1 MKRLYIYLAIVVVII
16 VGLNVLLFY
25 QSYLRQISYQ
35 RNILFQQ
42 AENAGDE
49 IESVVSAFESDI
61 NKILFYDDIAEIFSS
76 SDIKEIGMRNLKV
89 FYSTYTDLIKN
100 IYIYDR
106 NKNVLNLFKDKKGDF
121 IVDHYV
127 AQRQAVLEERD
138 IIRIKNNNYQ
148 FFLPVFKGDKVYGN
162 IIVAVDFTRYMNSV
176 LNKYYLENVLWQS
189 IVDSA
194 GNILSTNIGPEVEFT
209 GINIITANLKKE
221 VKDYIRHT
229 AYVDNKK
236 EVLISVYYPVIIL
249 KQSFSLV
256 FSLNNSIIHDYILG
270 KMFLSAGLSLFILFS
285 SLFILLQI
293 IRRKTR
299 SGHEVSSELKRL
311 ELIIDNLPIGLLIL
325 DSDRKVKTINKTA
338 KELLLLKDNEN
349 VIGKNVSDR
358 FLLSKNYYSDEDNVS
373 AYDSNQFILYQKEG
387 NEVVVYKKE
396 VPFPLDDKIVF
407 LEAFID
413 ITSVEKSRK
422 YAVAAN
428 TAKSE
433 FLASMSHEIRTPMN
447 GIIGMTDALDQQNLS
462 PAQKEYVEIVK
473 KSADL
478 LLNIIDDILDFSKIE
493 SGKMQ
498 LEEIPFKLREETK
511 LSLDLFR
518 PIINEKKLK
527 LSVNINPDI
536 PENIIGDPFR
546 LRQVLSNLISNAVKF
561 THEGEIAVGVK
572 LEEEYSGN
580 MTLLF
585 YVEDTG
591 VGIPE
596 KKIES
601 IFSSFTQADDSTPR
615 KYGGTGLGTT
625 ISKQLVNL
633 MHGEIWVE
641 SPSSISKSK
650 KYPGSK
656 FSFTIEV
663 FSNEKLDK
671 NLNFDNITEFS
682 QVEALVLT
690 GNIEGKVRLAYFF
703 KQIGIKYEGF
713 KFQIDKIK
721 DLNNKL
727 KEKGKDLK
735 LIFIMDEPNYKGF
748 EIAHKLKEKSITD
761 SYIVFIISSN
771 HKPDN
776 YILAKREG
784 ADYYLIQPFEHEDLL
799 NYLHDTFPNVKITAE
814 EETRRLRT
822 DLSILVAEDNIINQK
837 VAETIFNNLGLKIE
851 IANDGKETVEKFN
864 SKKYDIIFMDLVMPN
879 KDGIQATVDIR
890 GTGSQIPIIAMTA
903 TASKQTQAQAI
914 ASGMNDYII
923 KPVKLE
929 TVRNILL
936 KWFA

>member
-1 MKRLYIYLAIVVVII
+1 MKRLYIYLAIVII
-16 VGLNVLLFY
+16 IVVGLNVLLFY

-106 NKNVLNLFKDKKGDF
+106 NKNVLNLFKDKKGNF
-121 IVDHYV
+121 IVDHYI

-148 FFLPVFKGDKVYGN
+148 FFLPVFKDNKVYGN

-176 LNKYYLENVLWQS
+176 LDKYYLENALWQS
-189 IVDSA
+189 IIDSA
-194 GNILSTNIGPEVEFT
+194 GNILSTNIGPDVEFT
-209 GINIITANLKKE
+209 RINIIKANLKKE
-221 VKDYIRHT
+221 VKNYIKHT
-229 AYVDNKK
+229 AYIDNKK
-236 EVLISVYYPVIIL
+236 EVLISVYHPVIIL

-256 FSLNNSIIHDYILG
+256 FSLNNSVIHDYILG
-270 KMFLSAGLSLFILFS
+270 KMFLSAGLSLVILFS
-285 SLFILLQI
+285 SIFILLQI
-293 IRRKTR
+293 IRNKTR

-325 DSDRKVKTINKTA
+325 DSERKVKTINKTA

-349 VIGKNVSDR
+349 VIGKDVSDR

-407 LEAFID
+407 LETFID

-447 GIIGMTDALDQQNLS
+447 GIIGMTDALDQQNLT

-498 LEEIPFKLREETK
+498 LEEIPFKLREEIK

-527 LSVNINPDI
+527 LTVNINPDI

-580 MTLLF
+580 LTLLF

-601 IFSSFTQADDSTPR
+601 IFSSFTQADDSTSR

-641 SPSSISKSK
+641 SPSSITKSK

-682 QVEALVLT
+682 QVDALVLT
-690 GNIEGKVRLAYFF
+690 ANIESKVRLVYFF

-713 KFQIDKIK
+713 KFQIDKLK

-727 KEKGKDLK
+727 KEKGKDIK

-748 EIAHKLKEKSITD
+748 EIAHKLKEKAISD
-761 SYIVFIISSN
+761 SYIVFIVSSN

-776 YILAKREG
+776 YIQAKREG
-784 ADYYLIQPFEHEDLL
+784 VDYYLIQPFENEDLL
-799 NYLHDTFPNVKITAE
+799 NYLHDTFPNVKVTAE
-814 EETRRLRT
+814 EETKKIRT

-864 SKKYDIIFMDLVMPN
+864 RKKYDIIFMDLVMPN

-890 GTGSQIPIIAMTA
+890 GTGSQVPIIAMTA

>member
-1 MKRLYIYLAIVVVII
+1 MKKLYIYLAVVII
-16 VGLNVLLFY
+16 IVVGLNALLFY
-25 QSYLRQISYQ
+25 LSYLRQISYQ

-61 NKILFYDDIAEIFSS
+61 NKILFYDDIAEMFSS
-76 SDIKEIGMRNLKV
+76 SDMKELGMRNLKV
-89 FYSTYTDLIKN
+89 FYSTYNDLIKN

-106 NKNVLNLFKDKKGDF
+106 NKNVLNLFKDKKGNF

-148 FFLPVFKGDKVYGN
+148 FFLPVFKGNKVYGN

-176 LNKYYLENVLWQS
+176 IEKYYLENVLWQS
-189 IVDSA
+189 IIDSA
-194 GNILSTNIGPEVEFT
+194 GNVLSTNIGLDVEFT
-209 GINIITANLKKE
+209 GIKTITANLKKE

-229 AYVDNKK
+229 VYIDKKK
-236 EVLISVYYPVIIL
+236 EVLISVYHPVNIL

-256 FSLNNSIIHDYILG
+256 FSLNNSVIHNYILR
-270 KMFLSAGLSLFILFS
+270 KMFLSAGLSLVILFS
-285 SLFILLQI
+285 SIFILLQI
-293 IRRKTR
+293 IRKKTR
-299 SGHEVSSELKRL
+299 SGHAVSSELQRL

-325 DSDRKVKTINKTA
+325 DSERKVRTINKTA
-338 KELLLLKDNEN
+338 KELLLMKDNEN
-349 VIGKNVSDR
+349 VIGKDVSDR

-387 NEVVVYKKE
+387 NEVMVYKKE
-396 VPFPLDDKIVF
+396 VPFPMNDKIVF

-447 GIIGMTDALDQQNLS
+447 GIIGMTDALDQQNLT

-498 LEEIPFKLREETK
+498 LEEIPFKLREEIK

-527 LSVNINPDI
+527 LAININPDI

-580 MTLLF
+580 LTLLF

-601 IFSSFTQADDSTPR
+601 IFSSFTQADDSTSR

-641 SPSSISKSK
+641 SPSSITKSK

-671 NLNFDNITEFS
+671 NLNFDSITEFN
-682 QVEALVLT
+682 QVDALVLT
-690 GNIEGKVRLAYFF
+690 ANIESKVRLVYFL
-703 KQIGIKYEGF
+703 KQNGIKYEGF
-713 KFQIDKIK
+713 NFQIDKFK

-727 KEKGKDLK
+727 KEKGKNIK

-748 EIAHKLKEKSITD
+748 EIAHKLKEKSISD
-761 SYIVFIISSN
+761 SYIVFIVSSN

-776 YILAKREG
+776 FILAKREG
-784 ADYYLIQPFEHEDLL
+784 VDYYLIQPFEHEDLL

-814 EETRRLRT
+814 LETKKIRT

-864 SKKYDIIFMDLVMPN
+864 RKKYDIVFMDLVMPN

-890 GTGSQIPIIAMTA
+890 GTGSQVPIIAMTA

-929 TVRNILL
+929 TVRNVLL

>member
-1 MKRLYIYLAIVVVII
+1 MKKLYIYLSIVII
-16 VGLNVLLFY
+16 IVIGLNVLLFY
-25 QSYLRQISYQ
+25 LSYLRQISYQ
-35 RNILFQQ
+35 RTILLQQ

-61 NKILFYDDIAEIFSS
+61 NKILYYEDIAEMFNS
-76 SDIKEIGMRNLKV
+76 SDTKEIGMRNLKV
-89 FYSTYTDLIKN
+89 FYSTYTNLIKN
-100 IYIYDR
+100 IYIYDH
-106 NKNVLNLFKDKKGDF
+106 NKNVLNLFKDKKGNF

-138 IIRIKNNNYQ
+138 IIRIKNKNYQ
-148 FFLPVFKGDKVYGN
+148 FFLPVFKDNKVYGN

-176 LNKYYLENVLWQS
+176 LEKYYLENILWQS
-189 IVDSA
+189 VIDSS
-194 GNILSTNIGPEVEFT
+194 GNILSTNIGTDAKIT
-209 GINIITANLKKE
+209 GLSTIASNLKKD
-221 VKDYIRHT
+221 VKDYIKHI
-229 AYVDNKK
+229 AYIDNKK
-236 EVLISVYYPVIIL
+236 ETLISVYQPVTIL
-249 KQSFSLV
+249 RQSFGII
-256 FSLNNSIIHDYILG
+256 FSLNNSNIHDYIMG
-270 KMFLSAGLSLFILFS
+270 KIFISAGLSLVILFS

-293 IRRKTR
+293 IQRKTKC
-299 SGHEVSSELKRL
+299 GQEVDSELKRL
-311 ELIIDNLPIGLLIL
+311 EIIIDNLPIGLLIL
-325 DSDRKVKTINKTA
+325 DSEKKVKTINKTA
-338 KELLLLKDNEN
+338 KDLLLLKDNEN
-349 VIGKNVSDR
+349 VVGKDVSDR
-358 FLLSKNYYSDEDNVS
+358 FLLSKNYYSDEDNAS

-396 VPFPLDDKIVF
+396 VPFPLDNKIVY

-447 GIIGMTDALDQQNLS
+447 GIIGMTDALDQQNLTPS
-462 PAQKEYVEIVK
+462 QKEYVEIVK

-498 LEEIPFKLREETK
+498 LEEIPFKLREEIK

-527 LSVNINPDI
+527 LTVDINPDI

-546 LRQVLSNLISNAVKF
+546 LRQVISNLISNAVKF

-572 LEEEYSGN
+572 IEEEYSGN
-580 MTLLF
+580 LTLLF

-601 IFSSFTQADDSTPR
+601 IFSSFTQADDSTSR

-671 NLNFDNITEFS
+671 NLDFNNITDFS
-682 QVEALVLT
+682 QVNALVLT
-690 GNIEGKVRLAYFF
+690 ANIENKVRLVYFL
-703 KQIGIKYEGF
+703 KQFGIIYEGF
-713 KFQIDKIK
+713 NFQVDK
-721 DLNNKL
+721 LNELNKKL
-727 KEKGKDLK
+727 KEKGEDLK
-735 LIFIMDEPNYKGF
+735 LIFIMDEPKYKGF
-748 EIAHKLKEKSITD
+748 EVAHKLKEKSISD

-771 HKPDN
+771 HRSDN
-776 YILAKREG
+776 YIQAKREG
-784 ADYYLIQPFEHEDLL
+784 VDYYLIQPFEHEDLL
-799 NYLHDTFPNVKITAE
+799 GYLHDTFPNVKITAE
-814 EETRRLRT
+814 EESKKIRT

-837 VAETIFNNLGLKIE
+837 VAETIFDNLGLKIE
-851 IANDGKETVEKFN
+851 IANDGKETVEKFKR
-864 SKKYDIIFMDLVMPN
+864 KKYDIIFMDLVMPN

-929 TVRNILL
+929 TVKNVLL
-936 KWFA
+936 KWFV

>member
-1 MKRLYIYLAIVVVII
+1 MKRQYLYLVIVIIII

-35 RNILFQQ
+35 RNILFQE
-42 AENAGDE
+42 AENAGNE

-61 NKILFYDDIAEIFSS
+61 NKILFYDDISEIFSS
-76 SDIKEIGMRNLKV
+76 SDIKEMGMRNLKV

-106 NKNVLNLFKDKKGDF
+106 NKNVLNLFKDKKGNF

-148 FFLPVFKGDKVYGN
+148 FFLPVFKDNKVYGN

-176 LNKYYLENVLWQS
+176 LEKYYLENVLWQS
-189 IVDSA
+189 IIDSA
-194 GNILSTNIGPEVEFT
+194 GNILSTNIGADVEFT
-209 GINIITANLKKE
+209 GINIIRTNLKKE

-229 AYVDNKK
+229 AYIDNKK

-249 KQSFSLV
+249 KQSFGLV
-256 FSLNNSIIHDYILG
+256 FSLNNSIIHDYIMG
-270 KMFLSAGLSLFILFS
+270 KIFLSAGLSLVILFS

-293 IRRKTR
+293 ISRKTR
-299 SGHEVSSELKRL
+299 SGQEVSSELKRL

-325 DSDRKVKTINKTA
+325 DSDKKVKTINKTA
-338 KELLLLKDNEN
+338 KELLLMKDNEN

-396 VPFPLDDKIVF
+396 VPFPMDDKIVF

-447 GIIGMTDALDQQNLS
+447 GIIGMTDALDQQNLT

-498 LEEIPFKLREETK
+498 LEEIPFKLREEIK

-527 LSVNINPDI
+527 LTVDINPDI
-536 PENIIGDPFR
+536 PENIIGDSFR

-580 MTLLF
+580 LTLLF

-601 IFSSFTQADDSTPR
+601 IFSSFTQADDSTSR
-615 KYGGTGLGTT
+615 KYGGSGLGTT

-671 NLNFDNITEFS
+671 NLNFDDITEFS
-682 QVEALVLT
+682 QVNALVLT
-690 GNIEGKVRLAYFF
+690 GNIESKIRLVYFL

-713 KFQIDKIK
+713 KFQIDKLK

-748 EIAHKLKEKSITD
+748 EIAHTLKEKSITD
-761 SYIVFIISSN
+761 SYIVFMISSN

-776 YILAKREG
+776 YIQVKREG
-784 ADYYLIQPFEHEDLL
+784 VDYYLIQPFEHEDLL
-799 NYLHDTFPNVKITAE
+799 NYLHDTFPNVKITIE
-814 EETRRLRT
+814 EETKRIRT

-851 IANDGKETVEKFN
+851 IAKDGKETVEKYN

>member
-690 GNIEGKVRLAYFF
+690 GNIEGKVRLVYFF

-713 KFQIDKIK
+713 KFQIDKLK

-936 KWFA
+936 KWFS

>member
-1 MKRLYIYLAIVVVII
+1 MKKLYISLII
-16 VGLNVLLFY
+16 VTTGVIALNILFFY

-42 AENAGDE
+42 AENAGNE
-49 IESVVSAFESDI
+49 IESVVAAFESDI
-61 NKILFYDDIAEIFSS
+61 NKILFYDDIAEIFGS
-76 SDIKEIGMRNLKV
+76 SDIKEGGMRKLKM
-89 FYSTYTDLIKN
+89 FYTTYNHLIKN
-100 IYIYDR
+100 IYIYDKNR
-106 NKNVLNLFKDKKGDF
+106 NVLNLFKDSKENF
-121 IVDHYV
+121 IIDYYI

-138 IIRIKNNNYQ
+138 VVKLKNNNYQ
-148 FFLPVFKGDKVYGN
+148 FYLPVFKKNKVYGN

-176 LNKYYLENVLWQS
+176 LDKYYLENTMWQW
-189 IVDSA
+189 IIDSS
-194 GNILSTNIGPEVEFT
+194 GNVLSTNIGSEVKFT
-209 GINIITANLKKE
+209 EIREITSNLKKDL
-221 VKDYIRHT
+221 KNFIKHAAYIN
-229 AYVDNKK
+229 NKK
-236 EVLISVYYPVIIL
+236 ETLISVYHPVNIL
-249 KQSFSLV
+249 RQNFGIV
-256 FSLNNSIIHDYILG
+256 FSLKNSVIHDYILK
-270 KMFLSAGLSLFILFS
+270 KMFLSAGLSLVILFS
-285 SLFILLQI
+285 SLFFLLQI
-293 IRRKTR
+293 IHRKSKT
-299 SGHEVSSELKRL
+299 GQEIASEMKRL

-325 DSDRKVKTINKTA
+325 DSDRKVKTVNKTA
-338 KELLLLKDNEN
+338 KELLILKEDEN
-349 VIGKNVSDR
+349 VIGKDVSDR
-358 FLLSKNYYSDEDNVS
+358 FLLSKNYYSDEDNIS

-396 VPFPLDDKIVF
+396 VPFPLDGKIVF

-447 GIIGMTDALDQQNLS
+447 GIIGMTDALDQQNLTPS
-462 PAQKEYVEIVK
+462 QKEYVEIVK

-498 LEEIPFKLREETK
+498 LEEIPFKLREEIK

-527 LSVNINPDI
+527 LTVDINPDI
-536 PENIIGDPFR
+536 PENVIGDPFR

-580 MTLLF
+580 LTLLF

-601 IFSSFTQADDSTPR
+601 IFSSFTQADDSTSR

-641 SPSSISKSK
+641 SPSSISASK

-656 FSFTIEV
+656 FTFTIEV

-671 NLNFDNITEFS
+671 NLNFDNITDFS
-682 QVEALVLT
+682 QVNALVLT
-690 GNIEGKVRLAYFF
+690 GNIESKVRLVYFF
-703 KQIGIKYEGF
+703 KQIGL
-713 KFQIDKIK
+713 KFEAFNFHVDKLK

-727 KEKGKDLK
+727 KEKGKDFK

-748 EIAHKLKEKSITD
+748 EIAHKLKETSVSD
-761 SYIVFIISSN
+761 SYIIFIISSN

-776 YILAKREG
+776 YIQAKREG
-784 ADYYLIQPFEHEDLL
+784 IDYYLIQPFEHEDLSG
-799 NYLHDTFPNVKITAE
+799 YLHDTFPNVKVITGE
-814 EETRRLRT
+814 EAKKIRT

-837 VAETIFNNLGLKIE
+837 VAETIFNNLGMKID
-851 IANDGKETVEKFN
+851 IASDGKETVEKFS
-864 SKKYDIIFMDLVMPN
+864 SKHYDIIFMDLVMPN

-890 GTGSQIPIIAMTA
+890 GKGSQVPIIAMTA